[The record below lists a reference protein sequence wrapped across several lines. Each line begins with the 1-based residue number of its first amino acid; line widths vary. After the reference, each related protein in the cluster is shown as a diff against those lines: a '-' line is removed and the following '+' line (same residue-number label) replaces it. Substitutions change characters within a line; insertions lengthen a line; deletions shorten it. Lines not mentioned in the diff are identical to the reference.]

1 MCRYGGEEFVV
12 VFNGDNFDAVIEELE
27 TFRKNIEKETFEF
40 ENAKINL
47 TITIGVSQYKDDIS
61 LEKWVELAD
70 EKMYFG
76 KNNGKNKIVY

>member
-1 MCRYGGEEFVV
+1 MK
-12 VFNGDNFDAVIEELE
+12 
-27 TFRKNIEKETFEF
+27 TKETFEF